1 MRVLVIGA
9 NGMLGTDMLQDW
21 KSDEGVAA
29 DREQADIRN
38 IAQLRALISRVRPDW
53 IVLTAAYI
61 NVDGSEKTKET
72 PLSPSPGSHLPEP
85 ALGGLQ

>member
-61 NVDGSEKTKET
+61 TSMAAKK
-72 PLSPSPGSHLPEP
+72 PRKLHCHHLPGHNLP
-85 ALGGLQ
+85 DRL

>member
-1 MRVLVIGA
+1 V
-9 NGMLGTDMLQDW
+9 
-21 KSDEGVAA
+21 VAA

-53 IVLTAAYI
+53 IVLTAAYT

-85 ALGGLQ
+85 ALGGASLLPPQLPVGCFSYVYTTNCIVF